1 MDRFNRRWISVE
13 EHQKLQTRLEE
24 LEAENE
30 KLKSRNDLVRELIG
44 LLASSNRPL
53 MSNNTSNSTNKV
65 DSGSLQQFVELAK
78 DLSNDIRNIVKSINK
93 N

>member
-24 LEAENE
+24 LEAENQ
-30 KLKSRNDLVRELIG
+30 KLKSRNDLVRELIS
-44 LLASSNRPL
+44 LLASGNRPL
-53 MSNNTSNSTNKV
+53 MSSNANNSTNRV

>member
-44 LLASSNRPL
+44 LLASSNRPF
-53 MSNNTSNSTNKV
+53 MSNNTSNSTNKM
-65 DSGSLQQFVELAK
+65 DNGSLQQFVELAK

>member
-1 MDRFNRRWISVE
+1 MDRFNRRWVSVE

-24 LEAENE
+24 LEAENQ
-30 KLKSRNDLVRELIG
+30 KLKSRNDLVRELIS

-53 MSNNTSNSTNKV
+53 MSSNTSNSTNKE

>member
-1 MDRFNRRWISVE
+1 MDRLNRRWVSVE
-13 EHQKLQTRLEE
+13 EHQKLQMRIEE

-44 LLASSNRPL
+44 FLASTNR
-53 MSNNTSNSTNKV
+53 SFVNTSTNSTKQEN
-65 DSGSLQQFVELAK
+65 SGSLEQFVELAK
-78 DLSNDIRNIVKSINK
+78 DLSNDIRNIVKVINK

>member
-1 MDRFNRRWISVE
+1 MDRFNRRWVSVE

-30 KLKSRNDLVRELIG
+30 KLKSRNDLVRDLIT

-53 MSNNTSNSTNKV
+53 MSNNTSNSTNRV

>member
-53 MSNNTSNSTNKV
+53 MGNNASNSTNKV

>member
-1 MDRFNRRWISVE
+1 MDRFNRRWVSVE

-30 KLKSRNDLVRELIG
+30 KLKSRNDLVRELIS
-44 LLASSNRPL
+44 LLASSSRPL
-53 MSNNTSNSTNKV
+53 MSSNTSNGTNRV